1 VTLLKQNAQETWGWS
16 WIDRLQQDLR
26 QAVRQLNKAPGFAL
40 TVVLT
45 LAIGIGAN
53 LAVFQLLHGVL
64 FAQLP
69 IVRPSQ
75 LYSLRAVKSPFDEQ
89 WFYSYPAYKRLREA
103 TGTSAPVIARSGL
116 GRGVLQVSNG
126 LSQEASFQLIS
137 DNFFDVM
144 GLSPFTGRLFQRS
157 DDMPGQPEVPVVLR
171 YGFAKEHFSSARSVV
186 GMKAV
191 LNRVPIVVVG
201 VAPERFFGV
210 VQGAAPDLWLPL
222 AAQSYGRFGT
232 WFDSLGPG
240 YQYDLKAPY
249 RSQDGIFWLWVLG
262 RVSDTEKASAEN
274 RWTQALQPDLSLI
287 ANATKDPKERE
298 HIRGAHVQL
307 ISAAGGEGS
316 LSAAYMRPLFL
327 LMGMAALVF
336 LVGCINLANLQLARL
351 AGRQREIA
359 LRIALGASRWRVLRQ
374 LLVEDSLLVA
384 IGGVLALATCG
395 VLSSLL
401 LHWASG
407 RQHALPLELTSGSE
421 EFLVGAGLLI
431 TALIGFSLFPA
442 WQITRDNIE
451 AAIQPGMGNRAVLG
465 SKGRPWSSLLLA
477 GQVSLSLLLLSMAT
491 LFARTLLNLSQLDT
505 GLDREHVLSV
515 HLDLVSGGLDR
526 QDPTDLNKQI
536 LNALRALPFVR
547 DASMQ
552 MCRIPGCIWNT
563 AIHVSGRPE
572 LPEAQMHGEENHVS
586 VGFFQTLGIP
596 LLQGRTFVDGDRK
609 QSQPVAIL
617 NHAFAQ
623 KLFGS
628 ESPVGHYIGYKPA
641 PGDHRYLIVGEVGD
655 ARVDGLRLPAP
666 PVAYFSSDQGADP
679 AGTIEVR
686 AVGSPANIAADIRRS
701 LQSVDPSLPI
711 AEIVPLNTEF
721 EDGLLTEKL
730 LARLTAIFAGLTLAL
745 AAIGF
750 YGLLSFHVARRTSE
764 IGVRMAMGATRAQV
778 QGLFLRQTLFILLA
792 GFLPGIVLTEMVGRT
807 ARTLLYGV
815 RESDPWA
822 LLLAICVLLLSGVL
836 ATLIPAR
843 RAASLDPVK
852 ALRSE

>member
-1 VTLLKQNAQETWGWS
+1 VTLLKDDAQETWGWS
-16 WIDRLQQDLR
+16 WIGHLQRDLR
-26 QAVRQLNKAPGFAL
+26 QAVRQLHKAPGFAL

-53 LAVFQLLHGVL
+53 LAVFRVLHGVL

-69 IVRPSQ
+69 IVQPSQ
-75 LYSLRAVKSPFDEQ
+75 LYSLRAVKSPFDAQ
-89 WFYSYPAYKRLREA
+89 WFYSYPAYERLRQA

-116 GRGVLQVSNG
+116 GRGVFQVRNG
-126 LSQEASFQLIS
+126 FSQEASFQLVS
-137 DNFFDVM
+137 DNFFDVL
-144 GLSPFTGRLFQRS
+144 GLSPSAGRLFQGR
-157 DDMPGQPEVPVVLR
+157 DDTPGQPEVPVVLR
-171 YGFAKEHFSSARSVV
+171 YGFAKEHSGQSIV

-191 LNRVPIVVVG
+191 LNRVPVVVVG

-249 RSQDGIFWLWVLG
+249 RSQDGIFWLWVLA
-262 RVSDTEKASAEN
+262 RVSDTERPSAGK
-274 RWTQALQPDLSLI
+274 RWTQALQPDLRLI
-287 ANATKDPKERE
+287 ADATKDPKERE
-298 HIRGAHVQL
+298 HIRDTPVQL
-307 ISAAGGEGS
+307 ISVAGGEGS
-316 LSAAYMRPLFL
+316 LSTVYSRPLFL
-327 LMGMAALVF
+327 LMGMATLVF

-351 AGRQREIA
+351 ASRRREIA

-384 IGGVLALATCG
+384 IGGSLAAATCG

-401 LHWASG
+401 IHWASG
-407 RQHALPLELTSGSE
+407 REHAMPIDLTFGLE
-421 EFLVGAGLLI
+421 EFLVGAGFLI
-431 TALIGFSLFPA
+431 TALIGFSLLPA
-442 WQITRDNIE
+442 WQITRGNNIG
-451 AAIQPGMGNRAVLG
+451 AAIQSGMGNRAVLG
-465 SKGRPWSSLLLA
+465 GMGRRWSSLLLA
-477 GQVSLSLLLLSMAT
+477 GQVSLSLLLLSMAI
-491 LFARTLLNLSQLDT
+491 LFARTLLNLSQLDA

-515 HLDLVSGGLDR
+515 HLDLVSGGLER
-526 QDPTDLNKQI
+526 QDLTDLNKRI
-536 LNALRALPFVR
+536 LNALQALPFVR
-547 DASMQ
+547 DAAMQ

-572 LPEAQMHGEENHVS
+572 LPEAQMHGEENHVG
-586 VGFFQTLGIP
+586 VGFFHTLGIP
-596 LLQGRTFVDGDRK
+596 LLQGRTFSDGDQK
-609 QSQPVAIL
+609 HSQPVAIL
-617 NHAFAQ
+617 NHAFAK

-641 PGDHRYLIVGEVGD
+641 PADHSYLIVGEVGD

-666 PVAYFSSDQGADP
+666 PVAYFSIEQGGDP

-701 LQSVDPSLPI
+701 LQSVDPGLPV
-711 AEIVPLNTEF
+711 AEIVPLSTEF
-721 EDGLLTEKL
+721 EDGLSTEKL
-730 LARLTAIFAGLTLAL
+730 LARLTAIFAGLTLTL

-750 YGLLSFHVARRTSE
+750 YGLLSFQVTRRTSE
-764 IGVRMAMGATRAQV
+764 IGVRMAVGATRGQV
-778 QGLFLRQTLFILLA
+778 QGLFLRQTLVILLA
-792 GFLPGIVLTEMVGRT
+792 GFIPGIVLTETIGRT

-815 RESDPWA
+815 RETDPWA
-822 LLLAICVLLLSGVL
+822 LLLAICVLGVSGLL

-843 RAASLDPVK
+843 RAASVDPVK
-852 ALRSE
+852 ALRFE